1 LKTFVNGLVLQS
13 NHKDTKLRFLKQVPK
28 LHAGVQF
35 RRYNP
40 TRVGSILPMSP
51 DCVSAPVQFG
61 RRLRWWILPCFFVL
75 FSSSAFSQEPAPSPQ
90 IADAQRLQTAK
101 ETNDR
106 IALLALSASAR
117 QGDYVIGGGDLL
129 GIEVFDVPELSRD
142 VRVNESGYVAIPLI
156 PAKIQAGGLTPFQF
170 QDKLAELLQ
179 ANGLVTNPRITVTVK
194 EQHSE
199 PITVIGA
206 VKMPVTIQAVHQMNL
221 LQVLS
226 QAGGIADDAGSKVLI
241 TRAPRLP
248 EANKT
253 SADTPEAGNSANT
266 PVTDEITI
274 TIDLNDLLDSGDS
287 KYNVPLIGGDVVTV
301 PRAGVVYAVGA
312 VQHPG
317 GFVMQS
323 DRQSLTVLKVLSLAG
338 GLTGTAKG
346 GNAVILRQ
354 PPGSQQR
361 QQVPVDVKKILA
373 LKSEDVP
380 LRQNDILYVPD
391 STGKHA
397 LRRSAEVALAIA
409 TGAAIIRVTQ

>member
-1 LKTFVNGLVLQS
+1 MNSDCF
-13 NHKDTKLRFLKQVPK
+13 
-28 LHAGVQF
+28 GV
-35 RRYNP
+35 
-40 TRVGSILPMSP
+40 RVW
-51 DCVSAPVQFG
+51 FG
-61 RRLRWWILPCFFVL
+61 RRHRWWILPCFFLL
-75 FSSSAFSQEPAPSPQ
+75 FSTCAFSQKQAPSVPL
-90 IADAQRLQTAK
+90 ADAQRLQTAK
-101 ETNDR
+101 EANDR
-106 IALLALSASAR
+106 IALLALSASAK
-117 QGDYVIGGGDLL
+117 QGEYVIGGGDLL

-142 VRVNESGYVAIPLI
+142 VRVSESGFVAIPLI
-156 PAKIQAGGLTPFQF
+156 PVKVQAGGLTPFQF

-179 ANGLVTNPRITVTVK
+179 VNGLVTNPRITVTVK

-206 VKMPVTIQAVHQMNL
+206 VKAPVTIQAVHQMNL

-241 TRAPRLP
+241 TRAPRP
-248 EANKT
+248 PVA
-253 SADTPEAGNSANT
+253 SAEVPEAGDSATT
-266 PVTDEITI
+266 PAPSEVTI

-287 KYNVPLIGGDVVTV
+287 KYNVPLVGGDVVTV

-323 DRQSLTVLKVLSLAG
+323 DRHALTVLKVLSLAG
-338 GLTGTAKG
+338 GLSTTAKG

-354 PPGSQQR
+354 PPGGQQR
-361 QQVPVDVKKILA
+361 EQLPVDLKKILA
-373 LKSEDVP
+373 LKTEDVS

-397 LRRSAEVALAIA
+397 LRRSAEIAIAIA
-409 TGAAIIRVTQ
+409 TGVAIIRVAQ